1 MRRVW
6 GRLALAIPL
15 FLAGCKGFWTPPST
29 SGGGG
34 GSTTL
39 SSGAFYV
46 LNQGTNQIAGY
57 SIATGKL
64 TAINAYTLPVVS
76 PFALAISPNGS
87 FLYVSTASGIFLYSI
102 GSGGA
107 LTLANNGQSISQDAA
122 GALRIDP
129 TGAWLVDAWIPV
141 TGGPVQL
148 DSIPLA
154 SNGTANTSQKVQS
167 ITVSLTGASV
177 KGLTISGDGG
187 NVFVA
192 LGTAGTIVVPY
203 ASGAFGTTFTSIP
216 VQHSLGA
223 DLSVAVDPV
232 TTTNSTPRLFY
243 VGETLGNSSG
253 SSGGLRVFNYD
264 SLGTG
269 SLTQVS
275 GSPFATGTS
284 APNAILPEATGG
296 YVYVANGN
304 GLTAAGNIS
313 WFTIASSGTADTVTA
328 GSSVAAGIQ
337 PMGLAEDSQNNFV
350 LAVSSGGSTS
360 SGNPDLEAYT
370 MSSGALTSVIT
381 SATGTD
387 PVGASAITATP

>member
-15 FLAGCKGFWTPPST
+15 FLVGCKGFWAPPSST
-29 SGGGG
+29 GSG

-57 SIATGKL
+57 SVASGKL

-87 FLYVSTASGIFLYSI
+87 FLYVGTASGIFLYDI

-107 LTLANNGQSISQDAA
+107 LTLANSGQSISQDAA
-122 GALRIDP
+122 GALRVDP
-129 TGAWLVDAWIPV
+129 TGSWLVDAWIPV

-167 ITVSLTGASV
+167 ISVSLTGASV
-177 KGLTISGDGG
+177 KGLTLSSDGN

-203 ASGAFGTTFTSIP
+203 VSGAFGTTYTSIP
-216 VQHSLGA
+216 VQHSLGS

-232 TTTNSTPRLFY
+232 TSTNSTPRLFY
-243 VGETLGNSSG
+243 IGETLGNSSG

-275 GSPFATGTS
+275 GSPFSTGTS
-284 APNAILPEATGG
+284 APNAILAESTGS

-304 GLTAAGNIS
+304 GLATAGNIS
-313 WFTIASSGTADTVTA
+313 WFTIATSGSTDAVTA
-328 GSSVAAGIQ
+328 GSSVASGVQ
-337 PMGLAEDSQNNFV
+337 PLGLAEDSQNNFV

-370 MSSGALTSVIT
+370 MSSGALTSVIA

-387 PVGASAITATP
+387 PVGASAIAAVP